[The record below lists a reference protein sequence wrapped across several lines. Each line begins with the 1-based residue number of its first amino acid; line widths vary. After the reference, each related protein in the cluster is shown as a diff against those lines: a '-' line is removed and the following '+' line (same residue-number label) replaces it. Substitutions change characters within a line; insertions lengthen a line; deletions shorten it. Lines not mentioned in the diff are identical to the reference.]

1 MTTLLESVSTA
12 DEFFDELVELMIE
25 QAQDQAFAMDKAR
38 VPAILQGMV
47 ALSKKNVTQVDVLIS
62 SLLSNLTKKSN
73 QDTKIQSNEDIETVA
88 NSAHFVPSSTG
99 ANISL
104 ALPLNHPTEHIRYH
118 ALVLLE
124 KMNDSNAKVKKIGI
138 V

>member
-1 MTTLLESVSTA
+1 
-12 DEFFDELVELMIE
+12 MIE

-88 NSAHFVPSSTG
+88 NSAHFVSSSTG

-104 ALPLNHPTEHIRYH
+104 ALPLNHSTEYIRYH